1 MVWWGRKE
9 ERGLKAYVVE
19 AGLLRTLA
27 RPRQGVVHNN
37 ADQVH
42 FFWNSADHLVNIAP
56 TPPTQLHIVTN
67 YMYSY
72 GAWWFV
78 YITSFNPPKRPSKVN
93 IIPILILKN
102 QVI

>member
-1 MVWWGRKE
+1 MIWWGRKE
-9 ERGLKAYVVE
+9 GRGPKAYVGE
-19 AGLLRTLA
+19 AGLLRALA

-37 ADQVH
+37 ADQVW

-56 TPPTQLHIVTN
+56 IPVTN
-67 YMYSY
+67 NMYSY

-78 YITSFNPPKRPSKVN
+78 YITSFNPPKNKVN
-93 IIPILILKN
+93 IIPILKLKN